1 MKKFFLLGILS
12 LFGLADAAFLTYEHY
27 KQVTPPCT
35 VNHLLPIVSDCGKV
49 LRSSYAIM
57 FGVPLAVFGVVQY
70 FFLFLAI
77 ILLAIYRK
85 KIFAYWVILQSMIG
99 AVFSL
104 YFMYIQIG
112 ILKSICTYCTLS
124 ALISFVIF
132 FLVAKFFFREKASLR
147 LSIIAFLYQ
156 YVMKPVL
163 FLLDPEFIH
172 NIMVSRGELI
182 GKTFI
187 KNIFNWKL
195 NYSSKKLKQNI
206 AGINFEGPVGL
217 AAGFDYNGQLT
228 QVLYSLGFG
237 FQSIGTITNLPS
249 EGNPYPRLGRLLK
262 SRSLMV
268 NKGFK
273 NNGAVLI
280 SSDIQKLKFK
290 IPVGVSIGV
299 TNDPKINT
307 VKNAISDIRRTFQII
322 EKMKIKN
329 KYYELNISCPNLNDN
344 SVDFFKPENLNQLL
358 QLIDKLK
365 LKKPVF
371 VKMPISITDR
381 EFVSLLNV
389 IDKYK
394 FIKGVVIGNLWK
406 DRKSK
411 LLDRKEV
418 KKFSVG
424 SFSGKPCEPRSNELI
439 KLTYKKFGKKI
450 LIIGCG
456 GIFNG
461 EDAYKKIKLG
471 ASLVQLI
478 TGMIY
483 QGPQVISQI
492 NIELEELLEEDGYKN
507 ISEAIGK
514 DNV

>member
-1 MKKFFLLGILS
+1 MKKFFILGLLS
-12 LFGLADAAFLTYEHY
+12 LFGITDAAYLTYEHY
-27 KQVTPPCT
+27 QQVAPPCT

-49 LRSSYAIM
+49 LRSSYSVM
-57 FGVPLAVFGVVQY
+57 FGIPLAVFGIVQY
-70 FFLFLAI
+70 SFLLLAI
-77 ILLAIYRK
+77 ILLAVFRK

-99 AVFSL
+99 AIFSL

-124 ALISFVIF
+124 ALISFIIF

-163 FLLDPEFIH
+163 FLFDPEFIH
-172 NIMVSRGELI
+172 NIMVSRGEMI

-187 KNIFNWKL
+187 KKLFNWKL
-195 NYSSKKLKQNI
+195 NYSSKKLRQNI
-206 AGINFEGPVGL
+206 DGINFEGPVGL

-249 EGNPYPRLGRLLK
+249 EGNPYPRLGRLPK

-280 SSDIQKLKFK
+280 ANNIQKLNFK
-290 IPVGVSIGV
+290 VPIGISVGV
-299 TNDPKINT
+299 TNDPKIDT
-307 VKNAISDIRRTFQII
+307 VKDAIGDIRRTFQII

-329 KYYELNISCPNLNDN
+329 SYYELNISCPNLNDG
-344 SVDFFKPENLNQLL
+344 SVDFFKPENLNRLL
-358 QLIDKLK
+358 QLIDQLK
-365 LKKPVF
+365 WKKPVF
-371 VKMPISITDR
+371 VKMPVSISDR
-381 EFVSLLNV
+381 KFVSLLEV
-389 IDKYK
+389 IVKYK

-406 DRKSK
+406 NRKNK
-411 LLDRKEV
+411 LLDRQEV
-418 KKFSVG
+418 KNFSDG
-424 SFSGKPCEPRSNELI
+424 SFSGKPCGPRSNELI
-439 KLTYKKFGKKI
+439 KLTYKKYGKK
-450 LIIGCG
+450 LTIIGCG

-461 EDAYKKIKLG
+461 QDAYKKIKLG

-478 TGMIY
+478 TGIIY

-492 NIELEELLEEDGYKN
+492 NMELEELLKKDGYKN
-507 ISEAIGK
+507 IREAVGK
-514 DNV
+514 DNN

>member
-1 MKKFFLLGILS
+1 MKKFFLLGLLS
-12 LFGLADAAFLTYEHY
+12 LLGLADAAYLTYEHY
-27 KQVTPPCT
+27 QQVTPPCT
-35 VNHLLPIVSDCGKV
+35 VNHVLPIVSDCGKV
-49 LRSSYAIM
+49 LRSSYSVM

-70 FFLFLAI
+70 SFLFLAI

-85 KIFAYWVILQSMIG
+85 KIFAYWVILQSMVG
-99 AVFSL
+99 AIFSL

-147 LSIIAFLYQ
+147 LNILAFLYQ
-156 YVMKPVL
+156 NILKPFL

-172 NIMVSRGELI
+172 NIMVARGELI

-237 FQSIGTITNLPS
+237 YQSIGTITSLPN
-249 EGNPYPRLGRLLK
+249 EGNPYPRLGRLIK

-268 NKGFK
+268 NKGFR

-280 SSDIQKLKFK
+280 SNDIQKLKFK
-290 IPVGVSIGV
+290 IPVGISVGV

-307 VKNAISDIRRTFQII
+307 VKDAISDIKRTFQIV
-322 EKMKIKN
+322 EKMKVKN
-329 KYYELNISCPNLNDN
+329 SYYELNISCPNLNDN
-344 SVDFFKPENLNQLL
+344 SVDFFKPENLNRLL
-358 QLIDKLK
+358 QLINQLEW
-365 LKKPVF
+365 KKPVF
-371 VKMPISITDR
+371 VKMPISISDR

-389 IDKYK
+389 IVKYK
-394 FIKGVVIGNLWK
+394 FVKGVVIGNLWK

-411 LLDRKEV
+411 LLDRQEV

-439 KLTYKKFGKKI
+439 KLTYKKFRKK
-450 LIIGCG
+450 LFIIGCG
-456 GIFNG
+456 GVFNG
-461 EDAYKKIKLG
+461 QDAYKKIKLG

-483 QGPQVISQI
+483 QGPQVVSQI
-492 NIELEELLEEDGYKN
+492 NIELEELLEKDGFKN
-507 ISEAIGK
+507 IQEAIGYE
-514 DNV
+514 NR